1 MVENELI
8 FIPGNVPSSKN
19 SRINTKHGSFA
30 SKTVKAYL
38 NSLGIQSYSSSKKI
52 VKGYVTRENEFE
64 KLREQFE
71 KALLNKGFPVLIC
84 FHFVRDSKR
93 LFDFGNAT
101 EIIFDLL
108 TAHDIIPDDNVSFI
122 FPSIMTVDGILPNEE
137 NIRELEW
144 YSINKECPGVL
155 IKII

>member
-19 SRINTKHGSFA
+19 SRINTKNGSFA

-52 VKGYVTRENEFE
+52 VKGYVNKPNLIEN
-64 KLREQFE
+64 LREDFLKE
-71 KALLNKGFPVLIC
+71 IEGKELPLEIG
-84 FHFVRDSKR
+84 FHFVRNSLRKW
-93 LFDFGNAT
+93 DFHNIVQAPL
-101 EIIFDLL
+101 DLL
-108 TAHDIIPDDNVSFI
+108 TAHDIIIDDNIDCVVPFALKIEGKFYS
-122 FPSIMTVDGILPNEE
+122 VDKE
-137 NIRELEW
+137 N
-144 YSINKECPGVL
+144 PGVY

>member
-52 VKGYVTRENEFE
+52 VKGYVNKPNLIEN
-64 KLREQFE
+64 LREDFLKQTSGKQLPLE
-71 KALLNKGFPVLIC
+71 IG
-84 FHFVRDSKR
+84 FHFVRDSRRK
-93 LFDFGNAT
+93 FDFHN
-101 EIIFDLL
+101 IVQVVLDLL
-108 TAHDIIPDDNVSFI
+108 TASDFIIDDNMDCVIPFALKR
-122 FPSIMTVDGILPNEE
+122 DGKF
-137 NIRELEW
+137 
-144 YSINKECPGVL
+144 YSVNKEQSGVW

>member
-52 VKGYVTRENEFE
+52 VKGYVNKPNVIEG
-64 KLREQFE
+64 LRESFLKQTE
-71 KALLNKGFPVLIC
+71 GKELPLEIG

-93 LFDFGNAT
+93 KFDFHN
-101 EIIFDLL
+101 IVQVVLDLM
-108 TAHDIIPDDNVSFI
+108 TASDIIIDDNMNCVIPFALKI
-122 FPSIMTVDGILPNEE
+122 GDDF
-137 NIRELEW
+137 
-144 YSINKECPGVL
+144 YSVNKDDPGVY

>member
-52 VKGYVTRENEFE
+52 VKGYINKPNVIEG
-64 KLREQFE
+64 LRESFLKQTE
-71 KALLNKGFPVLIC
+71 GKELPLEIG

-93 LFDFGNAT
+93 KFDFHN
-101 EIIFDLL
+101 IVQVILDIL
-108 TAHDIIPDDNVSFI
+108 TASDIIIDDSMDFAI
-122 FPSIMTVDGILPNEE
+122 PFALKIGGGFYSVDKN
-137 NIRELEW
+137 N
-144 YSINKECPGVL
+144 PGVY
-155 IKII
+155 IKILN

>member
-52 VKGYVTRENEFE
+52 VKGYVNKPNVIEG
-64 KLREQFE
+64 LRESFLKQTE
-71 KALLNKGFPVLIC
+71 GKELPLEIG
-84 FHFVRDSKR
+84 FHFVRNSLRKC
-93 LFDFGNAT
+93 DFHN
-101 EIIFDLL
+101 IVQVILDIL
-108 TAHDIIPDDNVSFI
+108 TASDIIIDDNMDCVLPFALKIDNKFYS
-122 FPSIMTVDGILPNEE
+122 VD
-137 NIRELEW
+137 
-144 YSINKECPGVL
+144 KECPGVW

>member
-52 VKGYVTRENEFE
+52 VKGYVNKPNLIEN
-64 KLREQFE
+64 LREDFLKQTSGKQLPLE
-71 KALLNKGFPVLIC
+71 IG

-93 LFDFGNAT
+93 KFDFHN
-101 EIIFDLL
+101 IIQVVLDLL
-108 TAHDIIPDDNVSFI
+108 TAHDIIIDDNMDCVIPFALKR
-122 FPSIMTVDGILPNEE
+122 DGKF
-137 NIRELEW
+137 
-144 YSINKECPGVL
+144 YSVNKEQSGVW

>member
-38 NSLGIQSYSSSKKI
+38 NNLGIQSYSSSKKI
-52 VKGYVTRENEFE
+52 VKGYVNKPNLIEN
-64 KLREQFE
+64 LREDFVKQIE
-71 KALLNKGFPVLIC
+71 GKELPLEIG
-84 FHFVRDSKR
+84 FHFVRNSLRKW
-93 LFDFGNAT
+93 DFHNIVQAPL
-101 EIIFDLL
+101 DLL
-108 TAHDIIPDDNVSFI
+108 TAHDIIIDDNIDCVVPFALKIDDKFYS
-122 FPSIMTVDGILPNEE
+122 VDKLN
-137 NIRELEW
+137 
-144 YSINKECPGVL
+144 PGVW